1 VSAIFKKMSSFST
14 TQKNNVNFLGLSSIN
29 SSFIQQISHSNFK
42 TFPMDYKA
50 LRELVRQG
58 EGKHIEFKLK
68 SNHPEKI
75 VREVVA
81 FANTG
86 GGRLLVGIGDDRSI
100 KGLKYVDEDEYLLV
114 RAIEK
119 YCSPGIE
126 YVIDRIPIG
135 EERDVLVFT
144 ILPSPKR
151 PHYVLQEA
159 STPQSNTT
167 LLRPKVVSQKAND
180 TLIKKTYI
188 RVADKSI
195 QASRE
200 MRAILKR
207 KNDERNV
214 KFQYGDK
221 ERKLMQH
228 LDLHKSVTVDTFAAA
243 AGISRNSASKT
254 LVLLVLANVLEVH
267 PDEMTDR
274 FTILGIT

>member
-1 VSAIFKKMSSFST
+1 MSSFSVSK
-14 TQKNNVNFLGLSSIN
+14 KNNVDFLGVSSET
-29 SSFIQQISHSNFK
+29 SSFNKQISPSNF
-42 TFPMDYKA
+42 TTCPMDYKA

-58 EGKHIEFKLK
+58 EGKYLEFKLK

-86 GGRLLVGIGDDRSI
+86 GGRLLIGIGDDRTI

-126 YVIDRIPIG
+126 YHIDRIPIG

-144 ILPSPKR
+144 VLPSEKR
-151 PHYVLQEA
+151 PHYVLQEPNP
-159 STPQSNTT
+159 SQINTT
-167 LLRPKVVSQKAND
+167 LVKKKALPQKPNN
-180 TLIKKTYI
+180 TLVKRTYI

-195 QASRE
+195 QASWE
-200 MRAILKR
+200 MREILRR
-207 KNDERNV
+207 KNDDRNV

-228 LDLHKSVTVDTFAAA
+228 LDKHQSVTVDAFASVAN
-243 AGISRNSASKT
+243 ISRNLASKT

-267 PDEMTDR
+267 PDEMVDR
-274 FTILGIT
+274 FTMLGIG

>member
-1 VSAIFKKMSSFST
+1 
-14 TQKNNVNFLGLSSIN
+14 
-29 SSFIQQISHSNFK
+29 
-42 TFPMDYKA
+42 MDYKA

-68 SNHPEKI
+68 SNHPERI

-86 GGRLLVGIGDDRSI
+86 GGRLLIGIGDDRSI
-100 KGLKYVDEDEYLLV
+100 KGLKYADEDEYLLV

-126 YVIDRIPIG
+126 YFIDRIPVG
-135 EERDVLVFT
+135 DERDVLVFT
-144 ILPSPKR
+144 VLPAHKR

-159 STPQSNTT
+159 NPAQTNTT
-167 LLRPKVVSQKAND
+167 LVRKKFVPQKPNN
-180 TLIKKTYI
+180 TLVKKTYI

-195 QASRE
+195 QASWE
-200 MRAILKR
+200 MREILRR
-207 KNDERNV
+207 KNDDRNV

-221 ERKLMQH
+221 EKKLMQH
-228 LDLHKSVTVDTFAAA
+228 LDQHRSVTVDAFATV
-243 AGISRNSASKT
+243 AGIPRNLASKT

-267 PDEMTDR
+267 PDEMVDR
-274 FTILGIT
+274 FTVLSMG

>member
-1 VSAIFKKMSSFST
+1 MSSFSVL
-14 TQKNNVNFLGLSSIN
+14 QKNNVDFLGV
-29 SSFIQQISHSNFK
+29 SFETGSFNKQISPSNF
-42 TFPMDYKA
+42 TTCPMDYKA

-58 EGKHIEFKLK
+58 EGKYLEFKLK

-86 GGRLLVGIGDDRSI
+86 GGRLLIGIGDDRTI

-126 YVIDRIPIG
+126 YHIDRIPIG

-144 ILPSPKR
+144 VLPSHKR

-159 STPQSNTT
+159 NNSQSNTT
-167 LLRPKVVSQKAND
+167 LVHKFAPQKPNN

-195 QASRE
+195 QASWE
-200 MRAILKR
+200 MREILRR
-207 KNDERNV
+207 KDDERNV

-221 ERKLMQH
+221 EQKLMQH
-228 LDLHKSVTVDTFAAA
+228 LDKHQSVTVDAFATV
-243 AGISRNSASKT
+243 AGISRNLASKT

-267 PDEMTDR
+267 PEEMVDR
-274 FTILGIT
+274 FTMLRMA